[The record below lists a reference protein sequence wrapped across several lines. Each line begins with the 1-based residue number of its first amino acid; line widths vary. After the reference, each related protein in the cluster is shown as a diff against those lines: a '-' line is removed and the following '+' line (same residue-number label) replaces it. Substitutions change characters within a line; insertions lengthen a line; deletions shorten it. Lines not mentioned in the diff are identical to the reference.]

1 MHRRGRNHAKPQHQW
16 TEYVR
21 RGGARYAATLGH
33 PRTIADDRHQI
44 RLRRRPVPRLH
55 GSRQRRSG
63 AILPDR
69 DQRRR
74 RQEDYHHRRPQR
86 QGRSSLAE
94 GLDRRAGAAMRLLPV
109 RPDHAGSGTAFQE
122 PEADQGRSGGAYGR
136 QSLPLHDLFAHP
148 EGDHARRVRNAYRLQ
163 RGNRAEGNMNRHVKI
178 TAPGPADLS
187 RRSFMVGSAAAGLAL
202 GYSIVPGMLGADQA
216 LAATSNFDPSVWYS
230 IAPDG
235 MRTGTRRKADMG
247 EPLASTMA
255 QIISEELG
263 SSWKDMRVQLAS
275 NDPKFNDPVL
285 GAQIT
290 GGSWST
296 MMNFD
301 AMSRAGAAGRMAWTE
316 AAAATMGVP
325 ASELIVRD
333 SVISHPKSK
342 KSMTFADVV
351 KSGKATKTFTPDEL
365 KAIKLKTPD
374 QYTMIG
380 VSVPQ
385 LDIPS
390 KTNGTAKY
398 GIDVMLPGMVYGK
411 VVTPPVRYGA
421 IVKAVDDS
429 EAKKV
434 PGFIKA
440 VTLDDKTGTTTG
452 WVVAV
457 ANTYANARKAADAL
471 KVTYDGG
478 PNAKLSSE
486 SLFAE
491 AKRLQ
496 ALDDSG
502 QFFVKDGDTAAA
514 FGTAAKTMEA
524 EYTTNINIHAPME
537 PMNATAQLQGDIW
550 HIYSGNQFATRSGAI
565 AAGAAGVDPKFV
577 VMHQMW
583 LGGGFGRRL
592 GADLMVPAVQAAKAG
607 GKPVKVI
614 FSREDDMT
622 MDFSRP
628 LTFQKIKAGLDAD
641 GKLIAMNH
649 DVVSAWPTKRW
660 GIPDFLSP
668 SADKKGGLDAF
679 TVNGAD
685 FFYSVP
691 NHNVRAILNEMAHNA
706 TPSGQLRS
714 VAPGWTFWAV
724 ESMVDEIAH
733 AVGKDPAQYRIDML
747 DGKGANAGGAQRLRN
762 TLLAAMG
769 LSGYGTRQLPKG
781 EGMGVACVSS
791 QERAT
796 ASWTACVAHVA
807 VAPSGEVKVKKLTV
821 ATDVGTQVHPDNIRA
836 QVEGAALWGLSLAMY
851 EKATPKD
858 GGIEQT
864 NFDTYTPL
872 RMSQVPEVAITVI
885 ANGEKPTGVGEPAVT
900 VVAPAIGN
908 AIFNACGARVRSL
921 PITAEAVKGAMK
933 A

>member
-1 MHRRGRNHAKPQHQW
+1 
-16 TEYVR
+16 
-21 RGGARYAATLGH
+21 
-33 PRTIADDRHQI
+33 
-44 RLRRRPVPRLH
+44 
-55 GSRQRRSG
+55 
-63 AILPDR
+63 
-69 DQRRR
+69 
-74 RQEDYHHRRPQR
+74 
-86 QGRSSLAE
+86 
-94 GLDRRAGAAMRLLPV
+94 
-109 RPDHAGSGTAFQE
+109 
-122 PEADQGRSGGAYGR
+122 
-136 QSLPLHDLFAHP
+136 
-148 EGDHARRVRNAYRLQ
+148 
-163 RGNRAEGNMNRHVKI
+163 MNTHVKI
-178 TAPGPADLS
+178 ASSEPADLS
-187 RRSFMVGSAAAGLAL
+187 RRSFLVGTAAAGLAL
-202 GYSIVPGMLGADQA
+202 GYSAVPGLFGADQA
-216 LAATSNFDPSVWYS
+216 LAAPAKFDPSVWYS
-230 IAPDG
+230 IGPDG
-235 MRTGTRRKADMG
+235 LVTVTCGKADMG
-247 EPLASTMA
+247 QHIASTMA
-255 QIISEELG
+255 QIVSEELG

-301 AMSRAGAAGRMAWTE
+301 AMSRAGAAGRIALTE
-316 AAAATMGVP
+316 AAATILGVP
-325 ASELIVRD
+325 AGELVVRD
-333 SVISHPKSK
+333 SVVTHPKSK
-342 KSMTFADVV
+342 KSMSFADIV
-351 KSGKATKTFTPDEL
+351 KSGKITKTFTPDEL

-374 QYTMIG
+374 QYTMVG

-385 LDIPS
+385 LDIPP
-390 KTNGTAKY
+390 KVNGTAKY
-398 GIDVMLPGMVYGK
+398 GIDVMVPGMAHGA
-411 VVTPPVRYGA
+411 VVTPPVRFGA
-421 IVKAVDDS
+421 TVKSVDDS
-429 EAKKV
+429 AAKKV

-440 VTLDDKTGTTTG
+440 VTLDDKTGSTSG

-457 ANTYANARKAADAL
+457 ANTYANAKKAAAAL
-471 KVTYDGG
+471 KIAYDGG

-486 SLFAE
+486 SLLEE

-496 ALDDSG
+496 KLDDSG

-514 FGTAAKTMEA
+514 FGTAAKVLEA
-524 EYTTNINIHAPME
+524 EYTTSINIHAPLE
-537 PMNATAQLQGDIW
+537 PMNATAEFKGDIL

-565 AAGAAGVDPKFV
+565 AAGAAGIDPKFV

-592 GADLMVPAVQAAKAG
+592 DADMMVPAVQAAKAV

-614 FSREDDMT
+614 YTRENDMT
-622 MDFSRP
+622 MDYSRP
-628 LTFQKIKAGLDAD
+628 LTFQKVKAGLDGD
-641 GKLIAMNH
+641 GKLIALNH
-649 DVVSAWPTKRW
+649 DVVSAWPTQRW

-668 SADKKGGLDAF
+668 SVDKKGPLDAF

-691 NHNVRAILNEMAHNA
+691 NHNVRAIKNEMAHNA

-724 ESMVDEIAH
+724 ESMIDELAH
-733 AVGKDPAQYRIDML
+733 AAGKDPAEFRIALL
-747 DGKGANAGGAQRLRN
+747 DGKGKNDGGAQRLRS

-769 LSGYGTRQLPKG
+769 MAGYGTGKLPKG

-821 ATDVGTQVHPDNIRA
+821 ATDVGMQVHPDNIRA

-851 EKATPKD
+851 EKATLKD

-872 RMSQVPEVAITVI
+872 RMSQVPEVAINVI

-900 VVAPAIGN
+900 VIAPALGN
-908 AIFNACGARVRSL
+908 AIFNACGARIRAL
-921 PITAEAVKGAMK
+921 PITAEAVKASMK

>member
-1 MHRRGRNHAKPQHQW
+1 
-16 TEYVR
+16 
-21 RGGARYAATLGH
+21 
-33 PRTIADDRHQI
+33 
-44 RLRRRPVPRLH
+44 
-55 GSRQRRSG
+55 
-63 AILPDR
+63 
-69 DQRRR
+69 
-74 RQEDYHHRRPQR
+74 
-86 QGRSSLAE
+86 
-94 GLDRRAGAAMRLLPV
+94 
-109 RPDHAGSGTAFQE
+109 
-122 PEADQGRSGGAYGR
+122 
-136 QSLPLHDLFAHP
+136 
-148 EGDHARRVRNAYRLQ
+148 
-163 RGNRAEGNMNRHVKI
+163 MNTHVKI
-178 TAPGPADLS
+178 TDSAPTDLS
-187 RRSFMVGSAAAGLAL
+187 RRSFLVGSAATGLVL
-202 GYSIVPGMLGADQA
+202 GYSAVPGIDQA
-216 LAATSNFDPSVWYS
+216 LAAPSAFEPSVWFS

-235 MRTGTRRKADMG
+235 LVTVTCGKADMG
-247 EPLASTMA
+247 QHIASTMA
-255 QIISEELG
+255 QIVAEELG
-263 SSWKDMRVQLAS
+263 ASWKDMRVQLAS

-301 AMSRAGAAGRMAWTE
+301 AMSRAGAAGRMALTE
-316 AAAATMGVP
+316 AAAASMGVP
-325 ASELIVRD
+325 ASELVVRG
-333 SVISHPKSK
+333 SVVSHSKSK
-342 KSMTFADVV
+342 KSMSFADIV
-351 KSGKATKTFTPDEL
+351 KSGKITKTFTPDEL

-374 QYTMIG
+374 QYSMVG

-385 LDIPS
+385 LDIPP

-411 VVTPPVRYGA
+411 VITPPVRFGA
-421 IVKAVDDS
+421 TVKSLDDAA
-429 EAKKV
+429 AKKV

-440 VTLDDKTGTTTG
+440 IALDDKTGSTTG

-471 KVTYDGG
+471 KITYDNG
-478 PNAKLSSE
+478 PNAKLSSQ
-486 SLFAE
+486 SLIDE

-496 ALDDSG
+496 ALDNSG

-514 FGTAAKTMEA
+514 FGTAAKVLEA
-524 EYTTNINIHAPME
+524 EYTTSINIHAPLE
-537 PMNATAQLQGDIW
+537 PMNATAEFKGDIL

-565 AAGAAGVDPKFV
+565 AAGAAGIDPKFV

-592 GADLMVPAVQAAKAG
+592 DADMMVPAVQAAKAV

-614 FSREDDMT
+614 YSRENDMT
-622 MDFSRP
+622 MDYSRP
-628 LTFQKIKAGLDAD
+628 LTFQKVKAGLDGD
-641 GKLIAMNH
+641 GKLIALNH
-649 DVVSAWPTKRW
+649 DVVSAWPTQRW

-668 SADKKGGLDAF
+668 SVDKKGPLDAF

-691 NHNVRAILNEMAHNA
+691 NHNVRAIKNEMAHNA

-724 ESMVDEIAH
+724 ESMIDELAH
-733 AVGKDPAQYRIDML
+733 AAGKDPAEYRIALL
-747 DGKGANAGGAQRLRN
+747 DGKGKNDGGAQRLRN

-769 LSGYGTRQLPKG
+769 MAGYGTSKLPKG

-807 VAPSGEVKVKKLTV
+807 VSPSGEVKVKKLTV
-821 ATDVGTQVHPDNIRA
+821 ATDVGMQVHPDNIRA

-851 EKATPKD
+851 EKATLKD

-872 RMSQVPEVAITVI
+872 RMSQTPEVAVNVI
-885 ANGEKPTGVGEPAVT
+885 ANGDKPTGVGEPAVT
-900 VVAPAIGN
+900 VIAPALGN
-908 AIFNACGARVRSL
+908 AIFNACGARIRSL
-921 PITAEAVKGAMK
+921 PITAEAVKANMK

>member
-1 MHRRGRNHAKPQHQW
+1 
-16 TEYVR
+16 
-21 RGGARYAATLGH
+21 
-33 PRTIADDRHQI
+33 
-44 RLRRRPVPRLH
+44 
-55 GSRQRRSG
+55 
-63 AILPDR
+63 
-69 DQRRR
+69 
-74 RQEDYHHRRPQR
+74 
-86 QGRSSLAE
+86 
-94 GLDRRAGAAMRLLPV
+94 
-109 RPDHAGSGTAFQE
+109 
-122 PEADQGRSGGAYGR
+122 
-136 QSLPLHDLFAHP
+136 
-148 EGDHARRVRNAYRLQ
+148 
-163 RGNRAEGNMNRHVKI
+163 MNTHVKI
-178 TAPGPADLS
+178 TDSATADLS
-187 RRSFMVGSAAAGLAL
+187 RRSFLVGSAATGLVL
-202 GYSIVPGMLGADQA
+202 GYAGVPGIDQA
-216 LAATSNFDPSVWYS
+216 LAAPSAFEPSVWYS
-230 IAPDG
+230 IGPDG
-235 MRTGTRRKADMG
+235 LVTVTCGKADMG
-247 EPLASTMA
+247 QHIASTMA
-255 QIISEELG
+255 QIVAEELG
-263 SSWKDMRVQLAS
+263 ASWKDMRVQLAS

-301 AMSRAGAAGRMAWTE
+301 AMSRAGAAGRMALTE
-316 AAAATMGVP
+316 AAATAMGVP
-325 ASELIVRD
+325 ASELVVRG
-333 SVISHPKSK
+333 SVVAHAKSK
-342 KSMTFADVV
+342 KSMSFADIV
-351 KSGKATKTFTPDEL
+351 KSGKITKTFTPDEL

-374 QYTMIG
+374 QYTMVG

-385 LDIPS
+385 LDIPP

-411 VVTPPVRYGA
+411 VITPPVRYGA
-421 IVKAVDDS
+421 TVKAVDDAA
-429 EAKKV
+429 AKKV

-440 VTLDDKTGTTTG
+440 ITLDDKTGSTTG

-457 ANTYANARKAADAL
+457 ANTFANARKAADAL
-471 KVTYDGG
+471 KITYDNG
-478 PNAKLSSE
+478 PNAKLSSQ
-486 SLFAE
+486 SLIDE

-514 FGTAAKTMEA
+514 FGTAAKVLEA
-524 EYTTNINIHAPME
+524 EYTTSINIHAPLE
-537 PMNATAQLQGDIW
+537 PMNATADFKGDIL

-565 AAGAAGVDPKFV
+565 AAGAAGIDPKFV

-592 GADLMVPAVQAAKAG
+592 DADMMVPAVQAAKAV
-607 GKPVKVI
+607 GKPVKI
-614 FSREDDMT
+614 IYSRENDMT
-622 MDFSRP
+622 MDYSRP
-628 LTFQKIKAGLDAD
+628 LTFQKVKAGLDGD
-641 GKLIAMNH
+641 GKLIALNH
-649 DVVSAWPTKRW
+649 DVVSAWPTARW

-668 SADKKGGLDAF
+668 SVDKKGPLDAF

-691 NHNVRAILNEMAHNA
+691 NHNVRAIKNEMAHNA

-724 ESMVDEIAH
+724 ESMIDELAH
-733 AVGKDPAQYRIDML
+733 AAGQDPAQYRIAML
-747 DGKGANAGGAQRLRN
+747 DGKGKNDGGAQRLRN

-769 LSGYGTRQLPKG
+769 MAGYGTSKLPKG
-781 EGMGVACVSS
+781 EGMGIACVSS

-821 ATDVGTQVHPDNIRA
+821 ATDVGMQVHPDNIRA

-851 EKATPKD
+851 EKATLKD

-872 RMSQVPEVAITVI
+872 RMSQTPEVAVNVI

-900 VVAPAIGN
+900 VIAPALGN
-908 AIFNACGARVRSL
+908 AIFNACGARIRSL
-921 PITAEAVKGAMK
+921 PISAEAVKANMK

>member
-1 MHRRGRNHAKPQHQW
+1 
-16 TEYVR
+16 
-21 RGGARYAATLGH
+21 
-33 PRTIADDRHQI
+33 
-44 RLRRRPVPRLH
+44 
-55 GSRQRRSG
+55 
-63 AILPDR
+63 
-69 DQRRR
+69 
-74 RQEDYHHRRPQR
+74 
-86 QGRSSLAE
+86 
-94 GLDRRAGAAMRLLPV
+94 
-109 RPDHAGSGTAFQE
+109 
-122 PEADQGRSGGAYGR
+122 
-136 QSLPLHDLFAHP
+136 
-148 EGDHARRVRNAYRLQ
+148 
-163 RGNRAEGNMNRHVKI
+163 MNTHVKI
-178 TAPGPADLS
+178 AKSDADLS
-187 RRSFMVGSAAAGLAL
+187 RRSFLVGTAATGLVL
-202 GYSIVPGMLGADQA
+202 GYAAVPGLVGADDA
-216 LAATSNFDPSVWYS
+216 LAATSASFEPSTWYA

-235 MRTGTRRKADMG
+235 IVTVTCGKADMG
-247 EPLASTMA
+247 QHIASTMA
-255 QIISEELG
+255 QIVCEELG
-263 SSWKDMRVQLAS
+263 ASWKDMRVQLAS
-275 NDPKFNDPVL
+275 NDPRYNDPVL

-301 AMSRAGAAGRMAWTE
+301 AMSRAGAAGRIALTE
-316 AAAATMGVP
+316 AAAASMGVP
-325 ASELIVRD
+325 SGELVVRD

-342 KSMTFADVV
+342 KSVTFAEVV
-351 KSGKATKTFTPDEL
+351 KSGKATKTFTPDDL
-365 KAIKLKTPD
+365 KAISLKTPD
-374 QYTMIG
+374 QYRMIG

-398 GIDVMLPGMVYGK
+398 GIDTMLPGMVYGA
-411 VVTPPVRYGA
+411 VVTPPVRFGA
-421 IVKAVDDS
+421 TVKSVDDS
-429 EAKKV
+429 AAKTV
-434 PGFIKA
+434 PGFIKT
-440 VTLDDKTGTTTG
+440 VILDDKTGSTTG
-452 WVVAV
+452 WVVVV
-457 ANTYANARKAADAL
+457 ASTYANARKAAAAL
-471 KVTYDGG
+471 KVSYDGG
-478 PNAKLSSE
+478 PNANLSSQ
-486 SLFAE
+486 SLLDE

-514 FGTAAKTMEA
+514 FGTAAKVIEA
-524 EYTTNINIHAPME
+524 EYTTNINIHAPLE
-537 PMNATAQLQGDIW
+537 PMNATAELKGDIW

-592 GADLMVPAVQAAKAG
+592 DADMMVPAVQAAKAV

-614 FSREDDMT
+614 YSRENDMT
-622 MDFSRP
+622 MDYSRP
-628 LTFQKIKAGLDAD
+628 LTYQKVKAGLDGD
-641 GKLIAMNH
+641 GKLIALNH

-668 SADKKGGLDAF
+668 SVDKKGPLDAF

-691 NHNVRAILNEMAHNA
+691 NHNVRAVLNEMAHNA

-724 ESMVDEIAH
+724 ESMIDELAH
-733 AVGKDPAQYRIDML
+733 AAGKDPAQYRIDLL

-769 LSGYGTRQLPKG
+769 MAGYGTRELPKG

-807 VAPSGEVKVKKLTV
+807 VSPAGEVKVKKLTV

-851 EKATPKD
+851 EKATLKD

-864 NFDTYTPL
+864 NFDSYTPL
-872 RMSQVPEVAITVI
+872 RMSQMPEVAVNVI
-885 ANGEKPTGVGEPAVT
+885 ANGEKATGVGEPAVT
-900 VVAPAIGN
+900 VIAPALGN
-908 AIFNACGARVRSL
+908 AIFNACGARVRAL
-921 PITAEAVKGAMK
+921 PITAEAVKAAMK

>member
-1 MHRRGRNHAKPQHQW
+1 
-16 TEYVR
+16 
-21 RGGARYAATLGH
+21 
-33 PRTIADDRHQI
+33 
-44 RLRRRPVPRLH
+44 
-55 GSRQRRSG
+55 
-63 AILPDR
+63 
-69 DQRRR
+69 
-74 RQEDYHHRRPQR
+74 
-86 QGRSSLAE
+86 
-94 GLDRRAGAAMRLLPV
+94 
-109 RPDHAGSGTAFQE
+109 
-122 PEADQGRSGGAYGR
+122 
-136 QSLPLHDLFAHP
+136 
-148 EGDHARRVRNAYRLQ
+148 
-163 RGNRAEGNMNRHVKI
+163 MNTHVKSV
-178 TAPGPADLS
+178 AGEPADLS
-187 RRSFMVGSAAAGLAL
+187 RRSFLVGSAAAGLVL
-202 GYSIVPGMLGADQA
+202 GYSAVPGLLGADRA
-216 LAATSNFDPSVWYS
+216 LAAPASFDPSAWYS

-235 MRTGTRRKADMG
+235 IVTVTCGKADMG
-247 EPLASTMA
+247 QHIASTMA
-255 QIISEELG
+255 QLVAEELG

-301 AMSRAGAAGRMAWTE
+301 AMSRAGAAGRMALVE
-316 AAAATMGVP
+316 AAAGIMGVP
-325 ASELIVRD
+325 ASELVVRE
-333 SVISHPKSK
+333 STISHPKSK
-342 KSMTFADVV
+342 KSLSFAEVV
-351 KSGKATKTFTPDEL
+351 KSGKATKTFTPDQL

-374 QYTMIG
+374 QYTMVG

-398 GIDVMLPGMVYGK
+398 GIDTFLPGMVYGK
-411 VVTPPVRYGA
+411 IVMPPVRYGA
-421 IVKAVDDS
+421 TVKSVDDS
-429 EAKKV
+429 AAKKV

-457 ANTYANARKAADAL
+457 ANTYANAKKAAEAL
-471 KVTYDGG
+471 KVTWDNG
-478 PNAKLSSE
+478 PNAKASSE
-486 SLFAE
+486 SLLKE

-496 ALDDSG
+496 GLDDSG
-502 QFFVKDGDTAAA
+502 LFFVKTGDTNAAL
-514 FGTAAKTMEA
+514 GSAAKVMEA
-524 EYTTNINIHAPME
+524 EYTTSINIHAPME
-537 PMNATAQLQGDIW
+537 PMNATAQQQGDIW
-550 HIYSGNQFATRSGAI
+550 HLYSGNQFATRTGGV
-565 AAGAAGVDPKFV
+565 AAGALGIDPKQV
-577 VMHQMW
+577 VMHQLW

-592 GADLMVPAVQAAKAG
+592 DADMMVPAVLAAKAV

-614 FSREDDMT
+614 YSREDDMT

-641 GKLIAMNH
+641 GKLVALNH

-668 SADKKGGLDAF
+668 SVDKKGALDAF

-691 NHNVRAILNEMAHNA
+691 NHNVRAILNEMAQQA

-724 ESMVDEIAH
+724 ESMIDELAY
-733 AVGKDPAQYRIDML
+733 AAGKDPAQFRIAML
-747 DGKGANAGGAQRLRN
+747 DGAGANAGGAQRLRN

-769 LSGYGTRQLPKG
+769 LAGYDTRKLPKG

-807 VAPSGEVKVKKLTV
+807 VADSGEVKVKKLTV

-836 QVEGAALWGLSLAMY
+836 QVEGAALWGLSLALY
-851 EKATPKD
+851 EQATLKD
-858 GGIEQT
+858 GGIEQS

-872 RMSQVPEVAITVI
+872 RMSQVPEVAVHVI
-885 ANGEKPTGVGEPAVT
+885 ANGEKATGVGEPAVT
-900 VVAPAIGN
+900 VIAPALAN
-908 AIFNACGARVRSL
+908 AIFNAVGARVRSL
-921 PITAEAVKGAMK
+921 PITADAVKGAMK

>member
-1 MHRRGRNHAKPQHQW
+1 
-16 TEYVR
+16 
-21 RGGARYAATLGH
+21 
-33 PRTIADDRHQI
+33 
-44 RLRRRPVPRLH
+44 
-55 GSRQRRSG
+55 
-63 AILPDR
+63 
-69 DQRRR
+69 
-74 RQEDYHHRRPQR
+74 
-86 QGRSSLAE
+86 
-94 GLDRRAGAAMRLLPV
+94 
-109 RPDHAGSGTAFQE
+109 
-122 PEADQGRSGGAYGR
+122 
-136 QSLPLHDLFAHP
+136 
-148 EGDHARRVRNAYRLQ
+148 
-163 RGNRAEGNMNRHVKI
+163 MNTHVKKI
-178 TAPGPADLS
+178 SGVPADLS
-187 RRSFMVGSAAAGLAL
+187 RRSFMVSTAAAGLAL
-202 GYSIVPGMLGADQA
+202 GYSAVPSLLGADQA
-216 LAATSNFDPSVWYS
+216 LAAPANFDPSVWYS

-235 MRTGTRRKADMG
+235 LVTVTCGKADMG
-247 EPLASTMA
+247 QHIASTMA
-255 QIISEELG
+255 QIVSEELG
-263 SSWKDMRVQLAS
+263 SNWKDMRVQLAS

-296 MMNFD
+296 MMNFE
-301 AMSRAGAAGRMAWTE
+301 AMSRAGAAGRIALTE
-316 AAAATMGVP
+316 AAASAMGVP
-325 ASELIVRD
+325 AGELVVRN
-333 SVISHPKSK
+333 SAITHPKSK
-342 KSMTFADVV
+342 KSMSFADIV
-351 KSGKATKTFTPDEL
+351 KSGKITKTFTPDEL

-374 QYTMIG
+374 QYTMVG

-385 LDIPS
+385 LDIPP
-390 KTNGTAKY
+390 KVNGTAKY
-398 GIDVMLPGMVYGK
+398 GIDVNLPGMVYGK

-421 IVKAVDDS
+421 TVKAVDES
-429 EAKKV
+429 AAKKV

-440 VTLDDKTGTTTG
+440 VTLDDKTGSTTG

-457 ANTYANARKAADAL
+457 ANTYANARRAADAL
-471 KVTYDGG
+471 KISYDGG

-486 SLFAE
+486 SLLTE

-496 ALDDSG
+496 GLEDSG

-514 FGTAAKTMEA
+514 FGTAAKVLEA
-524 EYTTNINIHAPME
+524 EYTTSINIHAPLE

-592 GADLMVPAVQAAKAG
+592 DADMMVPAVQAAKAV

-614 FSREDDMT
+614 YSRENDMT
-622 MDFSRP
+622 MDYSRP
-628 LTFQKIKAGLDAD
+628 LTFQKVKAGLDAD
-641 GKLIAMNH
+641 GKLIALNH
-649 DVVSAWPTKRW
+649 DVVSAWPTARW

-668 SADKKGGLDAF
+668 SVDKKGPLDAF

-691 NHNVRAILNEMAHNA
+691 NHNVRAIKNEMAHNA

-724 ESMVDEIAH
+724 ESMIDDLAH
-733 AVGKDPAQYRIDML
+733 AAGQDPALYRIALL
-747 DGKGANAGGAQRLRN
+747 DGKGKNDGGAQRLRN

-769 LSGYGTRQLPKG
+769 LAGYGTGKLPKG

-807 VAPSGEVKVKKLTV
+807 VAPSGEVKVKKLKV
-821 ATDVGTQVHPDNIRA
+821 ATDVGMQVHPDNIRA

-851 EKATPKD
+851 EKATLKD

-872 RMSQVPEVAITVI
+872 RMSQMPEVAVNVI

-900 VVAPAIGN
+900 VIAPALGN

-921 PITAEAVKGAMK
+921 PITAEAVKANMK

>member
-1 MHRRGRNHAKPQHQW
+1 
-16 TEYVR
+16 
-21 RGGARYAATLGH
+21 
-33 PRTIADDRHQI
+33 
-44 RLRRRPVPRLH
+44 
-55 GSRQRRSG
+55 
-63 AILPDR
+63 
-69 DQRRR
+69 
-74 RQEDYHHRRPQR
+74 
-86 QGRSSLAE
+86 
-94 GLDRRAGAAMRLLPV
+94 
-109 RPDHAGSGTAFQE
+109 
-122 PEADQGRSGGAYGR
+122 
-136 QSLPLHDLFAHP
+136 
-148 EGDHARRVRNAYRLQ
+148 
-163 RGNRAEGNMNRHVKI
+163 MNTHVKI
-178 TAPGPADLS
+178 SQSEPADLS
-187 RRSFMVGSAAAGLAL
+187 RRSFLVGTAAAGLAL
-202 GYSIVPGMLGADQA
+202 GYSAVPGLLGADQA
-216 LAATSNFDPSVWYS
+216 FAATGNFDPSVWYS

-235 MRTGTRRKADMG
+235 IVTVTCGKADMG
-247 EPLASTMA
+247 QHIASTMA

-263 SSWKDMRVQLAS
+263 SNWKDMRIQLAS

-296 MMNFD
+296 MMNYD
-301 AMSRAGAAGRMAWTE
+301 AMSRAGAAGRMALTE

-325 ASELIVRD
+325 AGELVVRD

-342 KSMTFADVV
+342 KSMTFAEIV
-351 KSGKATKTFTPDEL
+351 KSGKATKTFTPDDL

-380 VSVPQ
+380 VSVSQ

-411 VVTPPVRYGA
+411 VVMPPVRYGA
-421 IVKAVDDS
+421 TVKSVDDG
-429 EAKKV
+429 AAMKV

-440 VTLDDKTGTTTG
+440 VTLDDKTATTTG
-452 WVVAV
+452 WVVV
-457 ANTYANARKAADAL
+457 IANTYASARKAAEVL

-486 SLFAE
+486 SLLTE

-496 ALDDSG
+496 GLDDSG
-502 QFFVKDGDTAAA
+502 LFFVKNGDTAAA
-514 FGTAAKTMEA
+514 FGTAAKVMEA

-537 PMNATAQLQGDIW
+537 PMNATAQQQGDIW

-577 VMHQMW
+577 VMHQMF

-592 GADLMVPAVQAAKAG
+592 DADMMVPAVQAAKAV

-614 FSREDDMT
+614 YSREDDMT

-628 LTFQKIKAGLDAD
+628 LTFQKIKAGLDGD
-641 GKLIAMNH
+641 GKLVAMNH

-668 SADKKGGLDAF
+668 SVDKKGALDAF

-691 NHNVRAILNEMAHNA
+691 NHNVRAILNEMAHSA

-724 ESMVDEIAH
+724 ESMIDEIAH
-733 AVGKDPAQYRIDML
+733 AAGKDPAQYRISML
-747 DGKGANAGGAQRLRN
+747 DGAGANAGGAQRLRN

-769 LSGYGTRQLPKG
+769 LAGYGTIQLPKG

-836 QVEGAALWGLSLAMY
+836 QVEGAALWGVSLALY
-851 EKATPKD
+851 EKATLKN

-872 RMSQVPEVAITVI
+872 RMSQLPEVAISVI
-885 ANGEKPTGVGEPAVT
+885 ANGEKATGVGEPAVT
-900 VVAPAIGN
+900 VVAPALAN

-921 PITAEAVKGAMK
+921 PITAEAVKANMK

>member
-1 MHRRGRNHAKPQHQW
+1 
-16 TEYVR
+16 
-21 RGGARYAATLGH
+21 
-33 PRTIADDRHQI
+33 
-44 RLRRRPVPRLH
+44 
-55 GSRQRRSG
+55 
-63 AILPDR
+63 
-69 DQRRR
+69 
-74 RQEDYHHRRPQR
+74 
-86 QGRSSLAE
+86 
-94 GLDRRAGAAMRLLPV
+94 
-109 RPDHAGSGTAFQE
+109 
-122 PEADQGRSGGAYGR
+122 
-136 QSLPLHDLFAHP
+136 
-148 EGDHARRVRNAYRLQ
+148 
-163 RGNRAEGNMNRHVKI
+163 MNTHVKI
-178 TAPGPADLS
+178 TDSAPTDLS
-187 RRSFMVGSAAAGLAL
+187 RRSFLVGSAATGLVL
-202 GYSIVPGMLGADQA
+202 GYAAVPGIDQA
-216 LAATSNFDPSVWYS
+216 LAAPSAFEPSVWYS
-230 IAPDG
+230 IGPDG
-235 MRTGTRRKADMG
+235 LVTVTCGKADMG
-247 EPLASTMA
+247 QHIASTMA
-255 QIISEELG
+255 QIVSEELG

-301 AMSRAGAAGRMAWTE
+301 AMSRAGAAGRIALTE
-316 AAAATMGVP
+316 AAASIMGVP
-325 ASELIVRD
+325 AGELVVRN
-333 SVISHPKSK
+333 STVSHPKSK
-342 KSMTFADVV
+342 KSMSFADIV
-351 KSGKATKTFTPDEL
+351 KSGKITKTFTPDEL

-374 QYTMIG
+374 QYTMVG

-385 LDIPS
+385 LDIPP
-390 KTNGTAKY
+390 KVNGTAKY

-411 VVTPPVRYGA
+411 VVTPPVRFGA
-421 IVKAVDDS
+421 TVKAVDDAA
-429 EAKKV
+429 AKKV

-440 VTLDDKTGTTTG
+440 ITLDDKTGSTTG

-471 KVTYDGG
+471 KITYDNG
-478 PNAKLSSE
+478 PNAKLSSQ
-486 SLFAE
+486 SLIDE

-514 FGTAAKTMEA
+514 FGTAAKVLEA
-524 EYTTNINIHAPME
+524 EYTTSINIHAPLE
-537 PMNATAQLQGDIW
+537 PMNATAEFKGDIL

-565 AAGAAGVDPKFV
+565 AAGAAGIDPKFV

-592 GADLMVPAVQAAKAG
+592 DADMMVPAVQAAKAV

-614 FSREDDMT
+614 YSRENDMT
-622 MDFSRP
+622 MDYSRP
-628 LTFQKIKAGLDAD
+628 LTFQKVKAGLDGD
-641 GKLIAMNH
+641 GKLIALNH
-649 DVVSAWPTKRW
+649 DVVSAWPTARW
-660 GIPDFLSP
+660 GIPDFLTP
-668 SADKKGGLDAF
+668 SVDKKGPLDSF

-691 NHNVRAILNEMAHNA
+691 NHNVRAIKNEMAHTA

-724 ESMVDEIAH
+724 ESMIDELAH
-733 AVGKDPAQYRIDML
+733 AAGKDPAEYRIALL
-747 DGKGANAGGAQRLRN
+747 DGKGKNDGGAQRLRN

-769 LSGYGTRQLPKG
+769 MAGYGTTKLPKG

-807 VAPSGEVKVKKLTV
+807 VSLSGEVKVKKLTV
-821 ATDVGTQVHPDNIRA
+821 ATDVGMQVHPDNIRA

-851 EKATPKD
+851 EKATLKD

-872 RMSQVPEVAITVI
+872 RMSQTPEVAVNVI
-885 ANGEKPTGVGEPAVT
+885 ANGDKPTGVGEPAVT
-900 VVAPAIGN
+900 VIAPALGN
-908 AIFNACGARVRSL
+908 AIFNACGARIRSL
-921 PITAEAVKGAMK
+921 PITAEAVKANMK

>member
-1 MHRRGRNHAKPQHQW
+1 
-16 TEYVR
+16 
-21 RGGARYAATLGH
+21 
-33 PRTIADDRHQI
+33 
-44 RLRRRPVPRLH
+44 
-55 GSRQRRSG
+55 
-63 AILPDR
+63 
-69 DQRRR
+69 
-74 RQEDYHHRRPQR
+74 
-86 QGRSSLAE
+86 
-94 GLDRRAGAAMRLLPV
+94 
-109 RPDHAGSGTAFQE
+109 
-122 PEADQGRSGGAYGR
+122 
-136 QSLPLHDLFAHP
+136 
-148 EGDHARRVRNAYRLQ
+148 
-163 RGNRAEGNMNRHVKI
+163 MNTHVKI
-178 TAPGPADLS
+178 TQAIAGQQPADLS
-187 RRSFMVGSAAAGLAL
+187 RRSFLVGTAAAGLAL
-202 GYSIVPGMLGADQA
+202 GYSAVPGLLGGDTA
-216 LAATSNFDPSVWYS
+216 LAAAGNFDPSVWYS

-235 MRTGTRRKADMG
+235 IVTVTCGKADMG
-247 EPLASTMA
+247 QHIASTMA

-301 AMSRAGAAGRMAWTE
+301 AMSRAGAAGRIALTE
-316 AAAATMGVP
+316 AASAAMGVP
-325 ASELIVRD
+325 AADLVVRE
-333 SVISHPKSK
+333 STISDPKSK
-342 KSMTFADVV
+342 KSMTFAEIV

-374 QYTMIG
+374 EYTKIG

-385 LDIPS
+385 IDIPS

-411 VVTPPVRYGA
+411 IVTPPVRYGA
-421 IVKAVDDS
+421 TVKSVDDS
-429 EAKKV
+429 AAKKV

-440 VTLDDKTGTTTG
+440 VTLDDKTGTTSG

-457 ANTYANARKAADAL
+457 ANTFANARKAADAL
-471 KVTYDGG
+471 KITYDGG

-486 SLFAE
+486 SLLAE
-491 AKRLQ
+491 ARRLQ

-502 QFFVKDGDTAAA
+502 LFFVKDGDTAAA
-514 FGTAAKTMEA
+514 FGTAAKVIEA

-550 HIYSGNQFATRSGAI
+550 HLYSGNQFATRSGAI
-565 AAGAAGVDPKFV
+565 AAGAAGVDPKYV
-577 VMHQMW
+577 VLHQSW

-592 GADLMVPAVQAAKAG
+592 DADMMVPAVQAAKAV

-614 FSREDDMT
+614 YSRENDMT

-628 LTFQKIKAGLDAD
+628 LTFQKVKAGLDGD
-641 GKLIAMNH
+641 GKLIALNH

-660 GIPDFLSP
+660 GIPDFLTP
-668 SADKKGGLDAF
+668 SVDKKGGLDGF

-685 FFYSVP
+685 FFYTVP

-724 ESMVDEIAH
+724 ESMVDELAH
-733 AVGKDPAQYRIDML
+733 AVGKDPAQYHIDML
-747 DGKGANAGGAQRLRN
+747 DGKGDNAGGAQRLRN

-769 LSGYGTRQLPKG
+769 MSGYGTRQLPKG

-791 QERAT
+791 QERKT

-851 EKATPKD
+851 EKATLKD

-872 RMSQVPEVAITVI
+872 RMSQVPEVAISVI
-885 ANGEKPTGVGEPAVT
+885 ANGEHATGVGEPAVT
-900 VVAPAIGN
+900 VIAPALAN

-921 PITAEAVKGAMK
+921 PITAEAVKGAMS

>member
-1 MHRRGRNHAKPQHQW
+1 
-16 TEYVR
+16 
-21 RGGARYAATLGH
+21 
-33 PRTIADDRHQI
+33 
-44 RLRRRPVPRLH
+44 
-55 GSRQRRSG
+55 
-63 AILPDR
+63 
-69 DQRRR
+69 
-74 RQEDYHHRRPQR
+74 
-86 QGRSSLAE
+86 
-94 GLDRRAGAAMRLLPV
+94 
-109 RPDHAGSGTAFQE
+109 
-122 PEADQGRSGGAYGR
+122 
-136 QSLPLHDLFAHP
+136 
-148 EGDHARRVRNAYRLQ
+148 
-163 RGNRAEGNMNRHVKI
+163 MNTHVKI
-178 TAPGPADLS
+178 TSSEPADLS
-187 RRSFMVGSAAAGLAL
+187 RRSFLIGSAATGLVL
-202 GYSIVPGMLGADQA
+202 GYSAVPGLVGTDQA
-216 LAATSNFDPSVWYS
+216 FAAAGNFEPSVWYS

-235 MRTGTRRKADMG
+235 LVTITCGKADMG
-247 EPLASTMA
+247 QHIASTMA
-255 QIISEELG
+255 QIIAEELG
-263 SSWKDMRVQLAS
+263 SNWKDMRVQLAS

-301 AMSRAGAAGRMAWTE
+301 AMSRAGAAGRMALTD
-316 AAAATMGVP
+316 AAATAMGVP
-325 ASELIVRD
+325 ASELTVKD
-333 SVISHPKSK
+333 SVISHAKSK

-351 KSGKATKTFTPDEL
+351 KSGKITKTFTPDEL

-390 KTNGTAKY
+390 KVNGTAKY

-411 VVTPPVRYGA
+411 IVMPPVRYGA
-421 IVKAVDDS
+421 TVKSVDDS
-429 EAKKV
+429 AAKKV

-440 VTLDDKTGTTTG
+440 VTLDDKTGTTSG

-457 ANTYANARKAADAL
+457 ANTYPNAKKAADAL
-471 KVTYDGG
+471 KVTYDNG

-486 SLFAE
+486 SLLAE

-496 ALDDSG
+496 ALEDSG
-502 QFFVKDGDTAAA
+502 LFFVKDGDTAAA
-514 FGTAAKTMEA
+514 LGSAAKVLEA
-524 EYTTNINIHAPME
+524 EYTTNINIHAPLE
-537 PMNATAQLQGDIW
+537 PMNATAQQQGEIW
-550 HIYSGNQFATRSGAI
+550 HVYSGNQFATRSGAI
-565 AAGAAGVDPKFV
+565 AAAAAGVDPKFV

-592 GADLMVPAVQAAKAG
+592 DADMMVPAVQAAKAV

-614 FSREDDMT
+614 YSREDDMT

-668 SADKKGGLDAF
+668 SVDKKGALDAF

-691 NHNVRAILNEMAHNA
+691 NHNVRAILNEMAQNA

-724 ESMVDEIAH
+724 ESMIDELAN
-733 AVGKDPAQYRIDML
+733 AAGKDPAQFRIALL
-747 DGKGANAGGAQRLRN
+747 DGKGKNDGGAQRLRN

-769 LSGYGTRQLPKG
+769 MAGYGTKALPKG

-851 EKATPKD
+851 EKATLKD
-858 GGIEQT
+858 GAIEQT

-872 RMSQVPEVAITVI
+872 RMSQVPEVAVSVI
-885 ANGEKPTGVGEPAVT
+885 ANGEKATGVGEPAVT
-900 VVAPAIGN
+900 VVAPALGN